1 MGSICLN
8 KYLDV
13 KLSFEGRNPP
23 GPGGSLLLLRRGGEK
38 TSKRD
43 GNSIT
48 EKAFEDTQNRGVGDE
63 TRRGRE
69 EVTRRHLSLSQRER
83 KAGCR
88 NFFWKTFTSC

>member
-1 MGSICLN
+1 MQISPTRTTTSKMMGSICLN

-48 EKAFEDTQNRGVGDE
+48 EKAFEDTQNRGGVY
-63 TRRGRE
+63 
-69 EVTRRHLSLSQRER
+69 
-83 KAGCR
+83 
-88 NFFWKTFTSC
+88 FF